1 MEFNCVA
8 PPSFAAASNPV
19 QSILVAY
26 APYGKTIGFMAKYRH
41 RFFEM
46 YDFRDEAVGDLM
58 PRTPPAAGTGAA
70 VEIPAFQHLVISRA
84 AGVTLVEFKSPE
96 TFGEAQVKEVSDELS
111 QLADSVERHC
121 KIVMDFS
128 GIESLPAGF
137 IDALMAFHGK
147 LKIKGSRMAICDL
160 QPAAREAFFAPR

>member
-1 MEFNCVA
+1 
-8 PPSFAAASNPV
+8 
-19 QSILVAY
+19 
-26 APYGKTIGFMAKYRH
+26 MAKYRH

-46 YDFRDEAVGDLM
+46 YDFREEAVGDLM
-58 PRTPPAAGTGAA
+58 PRVIPDAPA
-70 VEIPAFQHLVISRA
+70 EPLPARESFQQLVVSRA

-96 TFGEAQVKEVSDELS
+96 TFGEVNVKEVGDELS
-111 QLADSVERHC
+111 QLADVTERHC